1 MDGGPSQAVLAMC
14 AGLVTAGNEVMLA
27 TTDADCDVTY
37 TPGAATIFKGVPTMF
52 FPSQFGK
59 SFKYSRPFK
68 QWLDTNVQRFD
79 IVHIHAVFNHACI
92 AAAKACRTK
101 QVPYVVRPLGSLG
114 PWGMKQKSLRKKIFW
129 HFAANRMLKGAAAV
143 HYTSEGEKQ
152 AVENSL
158 HLNHGVVVPL
168 GIETCS
174 IRTRDEVDLRFPALK
189 DHPYVLFLSRLVPN
203 KNPHLLIDAFLS
215 VVEQPQFQSWR
226 LLLTG
231 DGPASY
237 VEPLKQ
243 QVAARLAADFVSFT
257 GWVEGTT
264 KEALLQNASLLALP
278 SDHENFGLCVMES
291 MARGVP
297 VIISPQVN
305 LAPEVTAARAGWVS
319 PIDEAS
325 FTKTLIDAMSSE
337 KERAVRGNNGRVAAR
352 NYGWPEITSRL
363 RDLYNGILADAS
375 TKL

>member
-1 MDGGPSQAVLAMC
+1 MC
-14 AGLVTAGNEVMLA
+14 AGLATAGNEVMLA
-27 TTDADCDVTY
+27 TTDADCDVSY
-37 TPGAATIFKGVPTMF
+37 TAGAATIFKGVPTMF

-168 GIETCS
+168 GIDANS
-174 IRTRDEVDLRFPALK
+174 SMQTRDEVDLRFPALK

-226 LLLTG
+226 LVLAG

-243 QVAARLAADFVSFT
+243 QVGARLAADFVSFT

-264 KEALLQNASLLALP
+264 KEALLQHASLLALP

-291 MARGVP
+291 LACGVP
-297 VIISPQVN
+297 VLVSPQVN
-305 LAPEVTAARAGWVS
+305 LSAEIAKAEAGWISEV
-319 PIDEAS
+319 D
-325 FTKTLIDAMSSE
+325 KTSLQQILLDAMGSKTE
-337 KERAVRGNNGRVAAR
+337 ILRRGSNGRRLAQEFSWGSVANR
-352 NYGWPEITSRL
+352 LSSVYGQLCGEEPVLTSSL
-363 RDLYNGILADAS
+363 SDS
-375 TKL
+375 P